1 MSFLHPWFLV
11 LAVLPLAYIS
21 WVWQGSARRWG
32 LVLKALSLS
41 AIMFAL
47 SEPVLTIP
55 ETKTATV
62 VLVDTSDSISSD
74 DLVRASAVVNEIEK
88 QRGRNWVRVVPFAR
102 RIRPLTPEEISGKL
116 SLRRASFGGDAT
128 DIETALNESI
138 AAIPPG
144 YLPHVVVISDGNE
157 NQGSTA
163 RAIAQIERL
172 HIPVD
177 TIPLSGRSEQSIELA
192 SIATPHDAYAGEQIP
207 IDLSIDAPRPVRAT
221 IEIFAEGK
229 PLGSQS
235 VQLNG
240 GLNAVRV
247 HARVDSSGATAISG
261 VIRTEQLGEA
271 HFDRAV
277 ELQRAKVLYLSQDPA
292 GSEQNLLGALKQA
305 DFDVTTDLSLI
316 AGGLKDIQLV
326 ILNNLDL
333 QRLSPEQKT
342 ELEQFVNNGGGL
354 LLIGGERQVYK
365 DDKQM
370 DALDRIL
377 PAKLVPP
384 KTPEGICVALII
396 DKSSSMEGRKIELAR
411 LSASGV
417 VDHLR
422 ASDTIGV
429 LIFDNSFEWAVPMR
443 RANDKGE
450 IKRMISGI
458 TPDGGTQ
465 IAPALSEAYRKVSA
479 SNANSKHIVLLTDGI
494 SEEGDSLELSHEALL
509 HQVTISTVGLGQDV
523 NRSYLEKV
531 AAESGGKS
539 YFLNEPQGLEQILLK
554 DVEEYTGKTAV
565 EKQLRPLVRE
575 RAEILD
581 GIDIASAPP
590 LKGYARFSAKPGA
603 ETVLAINEE
612 KQDPLYVR
620 WEYGLGR
627 SAVFSSDAKSRWA
640 EQWITWKGYDKFWI
654 NVTRDLL
661 SHNDQTEASAEFDS
675 ASGDL
680 LVTYRLAA
688 NAVPPRAIP
697 GLYVI
702 GPNGF
707 QRSLR
712 IERVAERIY
721 RGRLHQKPFP
731 GLFRI
736 RPVDESKLFP
746 EVGVYAENQEAGDRG
761 TNENLLRVLASATG
775 GRFNPQPAAVLDS
788 QGRMLYERW
797 EVWPVFLALA
807 IVLSLA
813 ELISRKWVGLRQGV
827 IALLGKWGT

>member
-1 MSFLHPWFLV
+1 MTLLHPWFVLLGAFPLV
-11 LAVLPLAYIS
+11 YV
-21 WVWQGSARRWG
+21 VWAWQSSARHLG
-32 LVLKALSLS
+32 LALKALSLS
-41 AIMFAL
+41 AIILAL
-47 SEPVLTIP
+47 SEPVLIIP
-55 ETKTATV
+55 ATKTATV
-62 VLVDTSDSISSD
+62 VLVDTSDSVSSD
-74 DLVRASAVVNEIEK
+74 DLARASSIATAIEK
-88 QRGRNWVRVVPFAR
+88 ERGRNWVRVVPFAR
-102 RIRPLTPEEISGKL
+102 RIRPFAPEEIAGKL
-116 SLRRASFGGDAT
+116 SLRRASFGADAT
-128 DIETALNESI
+128 DIEAALNESI

-177 TIPLSGRSEQSIELA
+177 TIAMSGRSEQSLKLA
-192 SIATPHDAYAGEQIP
+192 SVAMPHDAYAGEQIP
-207 IDLSIDAPRPVRAT
+207 IDLSIDAPHPVRAT

-261 VIRTEQLGEA
+261 VIRTEQKGDA

-277 ELQRAKVLYLSQDPA
+277 ELQRAKVLYISQDPA

-316 AGGLKDIQLV
+316 SSGLKNTQLV

-333 QRLSPEQKT
+333 QWLAPGQKT
-342 ELEQFVNNGGGL
+342 QLEQFVNDGGGL

-365 DDKQM
+365 EDKQM
-370 DALDRIL
+370 DALDRVL

-422 ASDTIGV
+422 TSDTIGV

-443 RANDKGE
+443 RATGKGE

-479 SNANSKHIVLLTDGI
+479 SNATAKHIVLLTDGI

-509 HQVTISTVGLGQDV
+509 HQITISTVGLGQDV

-554 DVEEYTGKTAV
+554 DVEEYSGKTAI
-565 EKQLRPLVRE
+565 EKQLRPLIRE
-575 RAEILD
+575 KAEILD
-581 GIDIASAPP
+581 GIDMPSAPA
-590 LKGYARFSAKPGA
+590 LKGYVRFSAKPGA
-603 ETVLAINEE
+603 GTVLAINEE

-640 EQWITWKGYDKFWI
+640 EQWISWKGYDKFWI

-688 NAVPPRAIP
+688 NATPPRAIP
-697 GLYVI
+697 RLYVI

-707 QRSLR
+707 QKSLR
-712 IERVAERIY
+712 IERVAERVY

-761 TNENLLRVLASATG
+761 ANENLLRVLASATG
-775 GRFNPQPAAVLDS
+775 GRFNPPPANVLDS
-788 QGRMLYERW
+788 QGRTLYEKW
-797 EVWPVFLALA
+797 EVWPLFLGLA
-807 IVLSLA
+807 IVLSIA
-813 ELISRKWVGLRQGV
+813 ELVSRKWVGLRQ
-827 IALLGKWGT
+827 AARKWLPGIPK